1 MVSEQDPSNS
11 YIAVIGL
18 GYVGLPLAASLA
30 AHHRVIGV
38 DTNPAVR
45 AAVDK
50 GTAPFREPGLDSLLQ
65 SLPPGALTIA
75 DALPEAPPDAVVICV
90 GTPVH
95 ALSAEPDMTQ
105 LKSAVEHVAQHMADT
120 TLVVV
125 RSTVSVGTCRGTVL
139 PILRTAVA
147 SPLLAFCPER
157 IIQGRALH
165 ELTSLPQIVGGLDQ
179 RSTERAGRLLACVA
193 PDRVTVSS
201 IEAAEMIKLIC
212 NAHTDLI
219 YGFGNEVALLAD
231 RLGLDAHELIES
243 ANLRYPR
250 PDLSRPGFVGGS
262 CLTKDPYLLLHAAR
276 RSGHHLPMVAAARAV
291 NESLP
296 GYAVERVTQALRAAG
311 HDPGRATVLVGGIAY
326 KGRPATD
333 DVRGAASGPVAEALR
348 DQVGV
353 LRGHDFEVAPENVDR
368 LGFLPTG
375 LDEGLRGASA
385 LILLTDHPGYGGL
398 RAERLL
404 SLMSPSPVVF
414 DMWGSLHTELSGA
427 DGLTYIGLGHG

>member
-1 MVSEQDPSNS
+1 MVSEQKPSGG

-30 AHHRVIGV
+30 AHYPVVGV
-38 DTNPAVR
+38 ETNPAVR
-45 AAVDK
+45 AAIDK
-50 GTAPFREPGLDSLLQ
+50 GSAPFLEPGLDSLLR
-65 SLPPGALTIA
+65 SLPSGALTTA
-75 DALPEAPPDAVVICV
+75 DALPETPPDAVVICV

-95 ALSAEPDMTQ
+95 SGSAEPDMTQ
-105 LKSAVEHVAQHMADT
+105 LRSAAEHVAQHMTDT

-139 PILRTAVA
+139 PILRSVVA

-157 IIQGRALH
+157 IIQGQALR
-165 ELTSLPQIVGGLDQ
+165 ELASLPQIVAGLDR
-179 RSTERAGRLLACVA
+179 RSAQRAGQLLAPLA
-193 PDRVTVSS
+193 ADQITVSS
-201 IEAAEMIKLIC
+201 LEAAEMIKLIC

-250 PDLSRPGFVGGS
+250 PNLSRPGFVGGS
-262 CLTKDPYLLLHAAR
+262 CLTKDPYLLLHAAHQ
-276 RSGHHLPMVAAARAV
+276 SGHHLPMVAAARTV

-296 GYAVERVTQALRAAG
+296 GHAVERVTRALKAAG
-311 HDPGRATVLVGGIAY
+311 HDPSQATVLVAGIAY

-353 LRGHDFEVAPENVDR
+353 LRGHDFEVDPESIDR
-368 LGFLPTG
+368 LGLLPAG
-375 LDEGLRGASA
+375 LDEGLRNAHA
-385 LILLTDHPGYGGL
+385 LILLTDHPEYGGL
-398 RAERLL
+398 NAERLL

-414 DMWGSLHTELSGA
+414 DMWGNLHAELSGA
-427 DGLTYIGLGHG
+427 NGLTYIGLGHG